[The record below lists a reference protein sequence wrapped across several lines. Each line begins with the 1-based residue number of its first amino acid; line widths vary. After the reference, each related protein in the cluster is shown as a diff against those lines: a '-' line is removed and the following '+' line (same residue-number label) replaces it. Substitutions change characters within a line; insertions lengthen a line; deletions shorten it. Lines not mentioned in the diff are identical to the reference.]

1 MNLATVG
8 DITERLRQALG
19 DQPGLGKTLKLD
31 FKGEGFIHVD
41 GRTVTN
47 DDAPADCTVV
57 VARED
62 LLAMVKGQLD
72 PMAAM
77 MRGRLKIA
85 GDMGVAMK
93 LQSMLR
99 SRD

>member
-1 MNLATVG
+1 M
-8 DITERLRQALG
+8 
-19 DQPGLGKTLKLD
+19 
-31 FKGEGFIHVD
+31 
-41 GRTVTN
+41 
-47 DDAPADCTVV
+47 V